1 MQERDTG
8 KLYNKIKTAGRDRRP
23 FQGVD
28 KTFAIQAGREI
39 RVMVVPEQISD
50 DDMILL
56 ARDISNQ
63 IEENLDYPGQI
74 KVNVIRESRVVDYAK

>member
-1 MQERDTG
+1 
-8 KLYNKIKTAGRDRRP
+8 
-23 FQGVD
+23 
-28 KTFAIQAGREI
+28 
-39 RVMVVPEQISD
+39 MVVPEQISD

-74 KVNVIRESRVVDYAK
+74 KVNVIRESRVTDYAK